1 MSGAFWTAPARVISY
16 RFWLVVW
23 KLGNILHLTRNDTHA
38 FLPAKNEVGCT
49 TDATWVGLVDLGLEA
64 MFFWHA
70 ISMNS
75 KGCLLST
82 PYESLQTGVHS
93 APLWTCWYVC
103 MHIYIHT
110 QEPQFKQTVTPNRN
124 SHNLFQPSWKSS
136 HCAPCSGLPAGRLL
150 RRRRFLQQLLLH
162 PSSCF
167 VGVLRLRICDF
178 IDQLIYQI
186 ITYCWDKLIY
196 SNWYKFVQ

>member
-1 MSGAFWTAPARVISY
+1 MTRMQFYPPKMKSGAPQMPRGWDWWI
-16 RFWLVVW
+16 WGW
-23 KLGNILHLTRNDTHA
+23 KLCFSDMPSPWTLR
-38 FLPAKNEVGCT
+38 
-49 TDATWVGLVDLGLEA
+49 
-64 MFFWHA
+64 
-70 ISMNS
+70 
-75 KGCLLST
+75 
-82 PYESLQTGVHS
+82 GVYW
-93 APLWTCWYVC
+93 APLTNLCKRVSIQHPFGRAGMYVYAY
-103 MHIYIHT
+103 IYIYT
-110 QEPQFKQTVTPNRN
+110 RAPIQTVTPNRN